1 MWHKKSMTIALQ
13 RVLMYKKRTWI
24 LLLKCRQTLR
34 ECLTLVRLTQKNI
47 IVDFFF
53 KWFSMILWSM
63 MDDLMMHE
71 MLWFCFWN
79 YMICLH
85 GCVNA
90 SVKFV
95 FFFHFFINLRNV
107 GGVMHMH
114 TLWIIDYEWHA
125 MIFFLNLDDDAC
137 MDAWMHVWNLLFKK
151 MNYSC
156 MHDLVWCMNYSFTFF
171 LKTNSNW
178 FPFHCYFKF
187 MESFY
192 FDFFLLFEIIFLV

>member
-1 MWHKKSMTIALQ
+1 MRSMAIASQRASMWHKKSMTIALQ

-107 GGVMHMH
+107 GAVMHMH
-114 TLWIIDYEWHA
+114 TLWIIDDYGMLW
-125 MIFFLNLDDDAC
+125 F
-137 MDAWMHVWNLLFKK
+137 
-151 MNYSC
+151 
-156 MHDLVWCMNYSFTFF
+156 SF
-171 LKTNSNW
+171 
-178 FPFHCYFKF
+178 
-187 MESFY
+187 
-192 FDFFLLFEIIFLV
+192 